1 MYFYKMQLRLMKF
14 YKCSLFLFCL
24 ALSFVSFSQDQTSH
38 SPTSSP
44 ISLDHFPVLNFNPEL
59 KSSIRAPDNWELAI
73 NIAADNKEV
82 QSLIMTFYRD
92 NNYAELQWLNLWH
105 SRCADIWSSIAY
117 SYHLPISASFIPV
130 MLERDN
136 LELCSCI
143 DSGAVLKEFVGLENK
158 STEVIAKLEEVF
170 KKSEQ
175 KNEEFMVWLHELRIT
190 IRLLENFELPEYKDY
205 WVNNTGVKKSHTV
218 LKGET
223 LYRLSVLYQ
232 VRVEDIQLLNELGN
246 STVISEGQ
254 SLFIPVE

>member
-1 MYFYKMQLRLMKF
+1 MYFYKMQLRLIKL
-14 YKCSLFLFCL
+14 YKCCLFLFCL
-24 ALSFVSFSQDQTSH
+24 ALSFVSLSQDQTSH

-105 SRCADIWSSIAY
+105 SRCADIWSAIAD
-117 SYHLPISASFIPV
+117 SCHLPISASFIPV
-130 MLERDN
+130 MLERNN

-143 DSGAVLKEFVGLENK
+143 DSGAVLKEFVGLENE
-158 STEVIAKLEEVF
+158 STEVIAKLEDVF
-170 KKSEQ
+170 QKSEQ
-175 KNEEFMVWLHELRIT
+175 KNEDFMVWLHELRIT
-190 IRLLENFELPEYKDY
+190 IRLLENFELPEHKDY
-205 WVNNTGVKKSHTV
+205 WVNNAGARKSHTV

-232 VRVEDIQLLNELGN
+232 VPVEAIQLLNQLGN
-246 STVISEGQ
+246 STGISEGQ
-254 SLFIPVE
+254 SLLIPVE